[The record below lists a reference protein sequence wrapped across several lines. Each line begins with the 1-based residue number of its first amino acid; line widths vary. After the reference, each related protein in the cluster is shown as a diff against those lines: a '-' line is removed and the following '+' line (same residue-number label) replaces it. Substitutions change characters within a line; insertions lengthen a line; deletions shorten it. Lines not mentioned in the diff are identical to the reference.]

1 LSTIQKLSSATWAIP
16 MLIVEKLNAYYG
28 QSHILKDVSISVERG
43 QVVVILG
50 PNGHGKSTLLKSIC
64 GMVEKTDG
72 NVTYRNHEISDMAT
86 DKIVNMG
93 LTYIAENREL
103 FPYMTVLE
111 NLKLGAY
118 SKNARPY
125 EKENMK
131 RVFTL
136 FPRLVDRQKQF
147 ASTMSG
153 GEARMLAVARGLM
166 SNADFLCIDEPSL
179 GLQPSLRYEIF
190 STIKQI
196 NEQGKT
202 VLLVEQNI
210 PQIAELADRIYVMEE
225 GRISFEGSKDE
236 AFNNEHL
243 KEIFLGM

>member
-1 LSTIQKLSSATWAIP
+1 
-16 MLIVEKLNAYYG
+16 MLNVEKLNAYYG
-28 QSHILKDVSISVERG
+28 ESHVLKDVSIEVKQGE
-43 QVVVILG
+43 VVVMLG
-50 PNGHGKSTLLKSIC
+50 PNGHGKSTLLKSVC
-64 GMVEKTDG
+64 GLVEKKDG
-72 NVTYRNHEISDMAT
+72 RITYRNRGINGLATEKLVDLGIIYIS
-86 DKIVNMG
+86 
-93 LTYIAENREL
+93 ENREL

-118 SKNARPY
+118 TKNARPK
-125 EKENMK
+125 EKENLEK
-131 RVFTL
+131 VFAL
-136 FPRLVDRQKQF
+136 FPRLVERQKQL

-166 SNADFLCIDEPSL
+166 ADPDFLCIDEPSL
-179 GLQPSLRYEIF
+179 GLQPSLRHEIF

-210 PQIAELADRIYVMEE
+210 PQITELADRIYVLEE
-225 GRISFEGSKDE
+225 GRISFEGNKEE
-236 AFNNEHL
+236 ALNNEHL

>member
-1 LSTIQKLSSATWAIP
+1 
-16 MLIVEKLNAYYG
+16 MLQVSNLNAYYG
-28 QSHILKDVSISVERG
+28 ESHVLRDVSVSVNQGE
-43 QVVVILG
+43 VVVMLG

-64 GMVEKTDG
+64 GLVEQTGG
-72 NVTYRNHEISDMAT
+72 NIIYKDRDIKDLAT
-86 DKIVNMG
+86 DKIVNLG
-93 LTYIAENREL
+93 LIYIAENREL

-118 SKNARPY
+118 SKNARAH
-125 EKENMK
+125 EKENLE

-136 FPRLVDRQKQF
+136 FPRLVDRKKQF

-179 GLQPSLRYEIF
+179 GLQPSLRLEIF

-202 VLLVEQNI
+202 ILLVEENI
-210 PQIAELADRIYVMEE
+210 PQIAEMADRIYVMEE
-225 GRISFEGSKDE
+225 GHISFEGNKDE
-236 AFNNEHL
+236 ALNNEHL
-243 KEIFLGM
+243 KEVFLGM

>member
-1 LSTIQKLSSATWAIP
+1 
-16 MLIVEKLNAYYG
+16 MLKVSNLNTYYG
-28 QSHILKDVSISVERG
+28 QSHVLRDVSVSVEKG
-43 QVVVILG
+43 EVVVLLG

-64 GMVEKTDG
+64 GLVEKTKG
-72 NVTYRNHEISDMAT
+72 QISYRNMDINGLTTE
-86 DKIVNMG
+86 KIVNLG
-93 LTYIAENREL
+93 LIYIAENREL
-103 FPYMTVLE
+103 FPYLTVLE

-118 SKNARPY
+118 SKNARSH
-125 EKENMK
+125 EKENLE
-131 RVFTL
+131 RVFEL
-136 FPRLVDRQKQF
+136 FPRLVERRKQF

-196 NEQGKT
+196 NQQGKT
-202 VLLVEQNI
+202 VFLVEQNI
-210 PQIAELADRIYVMEE
+210 PQIAELADRIYAMEE
-225 GRISFEGSKDE
+225 GHITFEGNKDE
-236 AFNNEHL
+236 ALSDDRL

>member
-1 LSTIQKLSSATWAIP
+1 
-16 MLIVEKLNAYYG
+16 MLKVSNLNTYYG
-28 QSHILKDVSISVERG
+28 ESHVLRDVSVFVDQGE
-43 QVVVILG
+43 VVVMLG

-64 GMVEKTDG
+64 GLVDQTKGEI
-72 NVTYRNHEISDMAT
+72 TYKDKDINGLAT
-86 DKIVNMG
+86 DKIVNLG
-93 LTYIAENREL
+93 ITYIAENREL

-118 SKNARPY
+118 SKNARAH
-125 EKENMK
+125 EKENLE

-136 FPRLVDRQKQF
+136 FPRLVDRKKQF
-147 ASTMSG
+147 ATTMSG

-179 GLQPSLRYEIF
+179 GLQPSLRLEIF

-210 PQIAELADRIYVMEE
+210 PQIAEMADRIYVMEE
-225 GRISFEGSKDE
+225 GCISFEGSKDE
-236 AFNNEHL
+236 ALNNEHL
-243 KEIFLGM
+243 KEVFLGM